1 MYVTDDFLLYTW
13 FSGIWLY
20 FLQLILYFWKLK
32 NKINII
38 KKKIIKLY
46 SLIHAVIMQICNS
59 IAELVIPTGIS
70 TNKAKVEVET
80 QSLETKISKC

>member
-1 MYVTDDFLLYTW
+1 
-13 FSGIWLY
+13 
-20 FLQLILYFWKLK
+20 
-32 NKINII
+32 
-38 KKKIIKLY
+38 
-46 SLIHAVIMQICNS
+46 MQICNS